1 MSDFGRERWLSVA
14 GVYRILAPAG
24 LETGW
29 TGDLWH
35 GPGYYAWTLSFVFVG
50 AALRIR
56 ARERMSPRV
65 NTPLSV

>member
-1 MSDFGRERWLSVA
+1 ML
-14 GVYRILAPAG
+14 YRIMAPAG
-24 LETGW
+24 LEIGW
-29 TGDLWH
+29 IAYLWL

-56 ARERMSPRV
+56 ARERLSPKV

>member
-1 MSDFGRERWLSVA
+1 MLGFGVLHVGA
-14 GVYRILAPAG
+14 LLYRILAMGG

-29 TGDLWH
+29 IGPMWL
-35 GPGYYAWTLSFVFVG
+35 GPGYYAWTLSFVLVG